1 MLLSCICFGI
11 GEALLLAAFAGTAG
25 LGAHA
30 ATCKPG
36 PGEAPPDPMAP
47 TCCGH
52 DHHPGPDPVPELGA
66 AAALTPEGLP
76 GSTTD
81 YDPHF
86 TPRFLERQGSP
97 GMSSALRTT
106 TVIALLG
113 FAAFMV
119 ATCSGTMFGH
129 EHAHSADT
137 EPCGA
142 VHDHHEVVHE
152 HVG

>member
-30 ATCKPG
+30 ATCKPQPEPV
-36 PGEAPPDPMAP
+36 PGVDPTAP

-52 DHHPGPDPVPELGA
+52 DHHPPAPVSDA

-81 YDPHF
+81 YDPNVK
-86 TPRFLERQGSP
+86 PRFLERQGSP

-106 TVIALLG
+106 TLIALIG
-113 FAAFMV
+113 FATFMV
-119 ATCSGTMFGH
+119 ATCSGSLFGH
-129 EHAHSADT
+129 AHDHSADT
-137 EPCGA
+137 DAEPC
-142 VHDHHEVVHE
+142 VHDPHEVVHE